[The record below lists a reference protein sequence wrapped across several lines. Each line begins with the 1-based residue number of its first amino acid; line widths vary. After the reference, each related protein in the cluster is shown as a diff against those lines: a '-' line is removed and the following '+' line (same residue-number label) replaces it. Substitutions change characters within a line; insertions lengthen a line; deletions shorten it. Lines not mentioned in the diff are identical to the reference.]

1 MVRLQKWVETID
13 MYLFECGLESDEWRK
28 VIVIYSSVLLTFMV
42 SLYAILSGQT
52 KKWIAYTLVSSFFVA
67 VFGWEI
73 WMNFGLIDGQHVT
86 VRRTDALNCAIPYQ
100 INWLTNSIVD
110 TGVVWLGIIL
120 VNKYYNHLALPFEKF
135 TWPAFFI
142 LFILYMGQNIWV
154 EMILYHNQIGSDAR
168 ISWSPMMPL
177 GPWFNPT
184 LFNFGEREATLQAQS
199 VWFIGTF
206 LFYYLAIFYYR
217 RFQGK

>member
-1 MVRLQKWVETID
+1 
-13 MYLFECGLESDEWRK
+13 MYLFDCGLESDEWRK
-28 VIVIYSSVLLTFMV
+28 VIVIYTSVVITLSI
-42 SLYAILSGQT
+42 SLYAMVSGRT
-52 KKWIAYTLVSSFFVA
+52 KKWIVYTLVASFLVA

-73 WMNFGLIDGQHVT
+73 WINFGLVDGQHVEM
-86 VRRTDALNCAIPYQ
+86 RRSDALNCAIPYQ

-120 VNKYYNHLALPFEKF
+120 VNKYYGYTSLPFERF
-135 TWPAFFI
+135 VWPAFLI
-142 LFILYMGQNIWV
+142 LFVWYMGQNIWV

-168 ISWSPMMPL
+168 ISWGPMMPF

-184 LFNFGEREATLQAQS
+184 LFNFGEREATLQAQL

-206 LFYYLAIFYYR
+206 IFYYLAIFNYR
-217 RFQGK
+217 RYKGN